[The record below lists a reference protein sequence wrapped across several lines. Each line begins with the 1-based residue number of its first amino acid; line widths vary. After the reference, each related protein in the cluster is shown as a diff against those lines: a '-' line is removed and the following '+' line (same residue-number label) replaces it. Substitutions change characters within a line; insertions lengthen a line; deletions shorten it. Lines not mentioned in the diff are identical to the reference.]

1 MGESWPNEEKVTLLS
16 TMIFKSRDQ
25 IISIFSGKIVSLE
38 RQILPINSQRSMAN
52 QIMLVMLLEVAT
64 MGLQQ

>member
-1 MGESWPNEEKVTLLS
+1 
-16 TMIFKSRDQ
+16 MILKSRHQ
-25 IISIFSGKIVSLE
+25 IIIIFSGKIVSLE